1 MAVVSPKSDNCGGS
15 EILKGAR
22 GPRGVLCFWG
32 LQREKTF
39 GWNSASLYG
48 RCANIFPICFV
59 GPRNDIPKTMASFS
73 YECEL
78 KMTLLALFLL
88 GFGFLFF
95 YRVFKAITKL
105 PPLIIAMDFFLP

>member
-1 MAVVSPKSDNCGGS
+1 
-15 EILKGAR
+15 
-22 GPRGVLCFWG
+22 
-32 LQREKTF
+32 
-39 GWNSASLYG
+39 
-48 RCANIFPICFV
+48 
-59 GPRNDIPKTMASFS
+59 MASFS

-78 KMTLLALFLL
+78 KITLLALFLL